1 MERKNKPLLMKFKVL
16 CALVAGSMVAQT
28 AIAQTYVPATK
39 PDNTWLVS
47 STNISFLNTAMIS
60 YGNIQ
65 SPGTLFACNFYGN
78 PNPGGVL
85 ITDLLNPA
93 GTFFIPAPMSN
104 PMVSPDIVIGNSLAA
119 PLTDYI
125 VAAAYSNSA
134 NNPEIDYY
142 KVHYTGVGIFT
153 VTPAG
158 STIVASIGFNVHIDL
173 ISEASNTGPTGFP
186 FANKFVIAWT
196 NGTSSM
202 YAAASTL
209 NAPPAV
215 IPASSCVYIGP
226 GVEGDVAAI
235 ERTVGSA
242 VNNIAL
248 ITYIDNTSNTLYYT
262 EWNTAG
268 TIVGPTTVLDAG
280 STSSAIRM
288 PRIDA
293 IDDRFLNSSA
303 TVSKYKV
310 VAQATNLAGNTEVR
324 SYDNLILGTHFTVSS
339 VVNPPSFPPGPY
351 NSTYPSVAYG
361 ALNSTNYNIAHFTL
375 NPSAGQDL
383 FMEPIEWMHPLS
395 IATPPNKYYQVNLS
409 APFNVTGPTNS
420 ISTPVNDWSYNVLV
434 AWANYSSTGS
444 TIFYK
449 VTSAP
454 TYTFRST
461 GVETTQAL
469 KIWQVYPN
477 PTTDH
482 ITINN
487 PDVEGKATAYAIID
501 MSGRIVAQGN
511 MQTGAQ
517 SINTSQYATGNYV
530 LKLYNGTADDG
541 NVLFVKQ

>member
-1 MERKNKPLLMKFKVL
+1 MERKNRPLLMKFKVL

-47 STNISFLNTAMIS
+47 STNISFINTAMIS
-60 YGNIQ
+60 YGNPQ

-85 ITDLLNPA
+85 ITDLSNPS

-104 PMVSPDIVIGNSLAA
+104 PMVSPDIVIGNSLTA

-125 VAAAYSNSA
+125 VAAAYSNSSL
-134 NNPEIDYY
+134 NPEVDYY
-142 KVHYTGVGIFT
+142 RVHYTGPGVFT
-153 VTPAG
+153 VTATG
-158 STIVASIGFNVHIDL
+158 STIVSATANNVHIDL

-186 FANKFVIAWT
+186 FANKFVLIWT
-196 NGTSSM
+196 NSATGGT
-202 YAAASTL
+202 YATNGTL
-209 NAPPAV
+209 NAPPPTVTAGTLV
-215 IPASSCVYIGP
+215 GP
-226 GVEGDVAAI
+226 GGIEADVAAI
-235 ERTVGSA
+235 ERTVGGA
-242 VNNIAL
+242 THNIAL
-248 ITYIDNTSNTLYYT
+248 VTYIDNTSNILHYAEWDYTIPSVSAPITLD
-262 EWNTAG
+262 G
-268 TIVGPTTVLDAG
+268 G
-280 STSSAIRM
+280 STSTAIRM

-293 IDDRFLNSSA
+293 IDDHFLNSSA
-303 TVSKYKV
+303 TVSKFKV
-310 VAQATNLAGNTEVR
+310 VAHVANLAGNTEVR
-324 SYDNLILGTHFTVSS
+324 SYDNLLFPSYFIVSS

-351 NSTYPSVAYG
+351 NSSYPSVAYG
-361 ALNSTNYNIAHFTL
+361 TLNSTNYDIAHFTL

-383 FMEPIEWMHPLS
+383 FMEPIEWTHPHS
-395 IATPPNKYYQVNLS
+395 IANPPNDYFQVNLS

-420 ISTPVNDWSYNVLV
+420 ISTPVNDWDYNVLV
-434 AWANYSSTGS
+434 AWANYSSFGS

-454 TYTFRST
+454 YAFRST

-477 PTTDH
+477 PATDH

-517 SINTSQYATGNYV
+517 IINTNQYATGNYV